1 MFVRNFGDGEK
12 WLSGTVKLCQGPV
25 NYRIKLQDGK
35 IVCRHITQIRK
46 RSVEIQ
52 EALEAPDLDL
62 PQLPST
68 DTPNPNVDTPD
79 PEPTSEH
86 DRSPTE
92 TQPLRRSTRIRH
104 RPERYGEQV
113 SFS

>member
-1 MFVRNFGDGEK
+1 MVIP
-12 WLSGTVKLCQGPV
+12 GTVELCQGPV

-35 IVCRHITQIRK
+35 IVRRHITQIRK

-52 EALEAPDLDL
+52 EAPEAPDLDL

-79 PEPTSEH
+79 PEPTSEQ
-86 DRSPTE
+86 DQSRTE
-92 TQPLRRSTRIRH
+92 TQPLQGLLVFGIHLNVMVNKYLSAKV
-104 RPERYGEQV
+104 GGV
-113 SFS
+113 